1 MRQVLTLFLIAML
14 VCVGPVSGAAAHA
27 HGIDA
32 DHHHSIVSPDL
43 HEDIHVHRG
52 TDREIDLVRVPADA
66 DAESPESGDIVLHAH
81 VHMDGAPIA
90 AAEDHGMPQRIGM
103 VRVLTNSAPVPDPG
117 STGPQRPPRTI
128 L

>member
-1 MRQVLTLFLIAML
+1 MRQALTLLLIAML
-14 VCVGPVSGAAAHA
+14 ACLGPVSGAAAHA
-27 HGIDA
+27 HAVDA
-32 DHHHSIVSPDL
+32 DHHHSIPSPDL

-52 TDREIDLVRVPADA
+52 TDREIDLERGLAGADTEA
-66 DAESPESGDIVLHAH
+66 PESGDIVLHAH

-90 AAEDHGMPQRIGM
+90 TTDGRGMPQRVGM
-103 VRVLTNSAPVPDPG
+103 IRELTNSAPLRDPG